1 MSKRKRKQID
11 IEEKS
16 RIISKL
22 KSGISNKDLAK
33 EYGVSHSTIS
43 TIWKEREK
51 IETLF
56 DCNFLKMKR
65 ARTTK
70 HTKIEEALL
79 KWFKY
84 QRTNNVPI
92 SGPILQQKANDFA
105 QRFGEDFVCSSSWIQ
120 RFRARHG
127 IVGGKMSG
135 EAASVDNGVVE
146 EWISQKWPTLYEGY
160 GPDDIFNAD
169 ETGLFYN
176 MTPDRTLKFKGEN
189 CSGGKMSKTR
199 LTIMVA
205 ANMTGSCKRKL
216 LVIGKSKKP
225 RCFKNIR
232 SLPVT
237 YENNVKSWMTS
248 DIFERW
254 LRNWDAELKA
264 NNQKILLLVDNC
276 PAHPA
281 VTNLKCIKLVFL
293 PPNVT
298 SVLQPMDQGVIRSLK
313 SHYRRLQV
321 LKLIQ
326 NLDNNDQKSFT
337 VLDAILMISEAWE
350 KVSQK
355 TIANC
360 FRHAGFKDFLTIS
373 PDDATDDEEEDNIPL
388 VQLAQNLRP
397 ALSTTEA
404 EEFIDVDNSI
414 EICAPATE
422 EDIVQEVEEEN
433 DEEQEETEEEFT
445 VPTLN
450 DGLNAVSVLRKIVLF
465 NEQFHIQGN
474 YDNTLIKI
482 QRELQNSYARQ
493 KCFKQTKIT
502 YFMNT

>member
-1 MSKRKRKQID
+1 
-11 IEEKS
+11 
-16 RIISKL
+16 
-22 KSGISNKDLAK
+22 
-33 EYGVSHSTIS
+33 
-43 TIWKEREK
+43 
-51 IETLF
+51 
-56 DCNFLKMKR
+56 
-65 ARTTK
+65 
-70 HTKIEEALL
+70 
-79 KWFKY
+79 
-84 QRTNNVPI
+84 
-92 SGPILQQKANDFA
+92 
-105 QRFGEDFVCSSSWIQ
+105 
-120 RFRARHG
+120 
-127 IVGGKMSG
+127 
-135 EAASVDNGVVE
+135 
-146 EWISQKWPTLYEGY
+146 
-160 GPDDIFNAD
+160 
-169 ETGLFYN
+169 
-176 MTPDRTLKFKGEN
+176 
-189 CSGGKMSKTR
+189 MSKTR

-248 DIFERW
+248 EIFEKW

-264 NNQKILLLVDNC
+264 NNKIVLLLVDNC

-298 SVLQPMDQGVIRSLK
+298 SVLQPSIGVIRCLK

-326 NLDNNDQKSFT
+326 SIDSNNQNSFT

-360 FRHAGFKDFLTIS
+360 FGHAGFKDLTSLITRTS
-373 PDDATDDEEEDNIPL
+373 DDVIDDDEDDNISL
-388 VQLAQNLRP
+388 AQLAQNLRP
-397 ALSTTEA
+397 ALSTTETD
-404 EEFIDVDNSI
+404 EFIDVDQSI
-414 EICAPATE
+414 AIRAPATE
-422 EDIVQEVEEEN
+422 DDIVHEVQEEN
-433 DEEQEETEEEFT
+433 EQEDSEEQFT
-445 VPTLN
+445 VPTLI

-465 NEQFHIQGN
+465 NEEFHMQGN
-474 YDNTLIKI
+474 CDNTLIKI
-482 QRELQNSYARQ
+482 QCELQNVYAQQ

-502 YFMNT
+502 DFMHTKMILFFYIIRLY